1 MGGIYNHLHP
11 GSLTWNLRIQPLENE
26 HNLRCYLN
34 LKGYDMCIHICIY
47 TSANNRGFLITAH
60 TNNSPWNLG
69 APTICSTGRHQT
81 PCDLKTIQA
90 FAVPGVFQTR
100 YVEGFFPGEG
110 GWFCCN
116 QKSKEQ
122 KMHETWDIISWR
134 LILKLFIMWL
144 HKRLKHAIPRP
155 NDSTLLFVKWKNHH
169 SSIVSNAAW
178 QHITFCVTLTSV
190 ANMSHVFAAVAPT
203 GFPAVHFLLSR
214 AGPFVKFGHPCTG
227 DIKWCYHDKLQPS
240 WWLNQP
246 IWNIWSSNWKSSPN
260 SCEHN
265 KYLKPPPSKYQ
276 SVASTCQ
283 TTLAVFP
290 FPFQARQQGG
300 TREKKGHLLPLAPLA

>member
-1 MGGIYNHLHP
+1 MGGIITYTPEAQHGTWEYSP
-11 GSLTWNLRIQPLENE
+11 WKMKIIFGAILTLRGMIFV
-26 HNLRCYLN
+26 HSYRYI
-34 LKGYDMCIHICIY
+34 YVYIHQQ
-47 TSANNRGFLITAH
+47 TTAVFWSQKSH
-60 TNNSPWNLG
+60 EQFPWNLE

-81 PCDLKTIQA
+81 PCDLKTVQA

-100 YVEGFFPGEG
+100 YAEGFFPGER

-116 QKSKEQ
+116 QTSKEQ

-134 LILKLFIMWL
+134 PILKLFIVWH
-144 HKRLKHAIPRP
+144 HKLLKHAIPRP

-169 SSIVSNAAW
+169 SSTVSNAAW

-240 WWLNQP
+240 WRLNQP
-246 IWNIWSSNWKSSPN
+246 IWNVWSSNWKSFPN
-260 SCEHN
+260 RGEHN
-265 KYLKPPPSKYQ
+265 KYLKPPPSKY
-276 SVASTCQ
+276 
-283 TTLAVFP
+283 
-290 FPFQARQQGG
+290 
-300 TREKKGHLLPLAPLA
+300 

>member
-1 MGGIYNHLHP
+1 MEPENTALGKWKQSSVLSTTLRGMIFAFIYAV
-11 GSLTWNLRIQPLENE
+11 
-26 HNLRCYLN
+26 
-34 LKGYDMCIHICIY
+34 CIY
-47 TSANNRGFLITAH
+47 TSARGFLVTAH
-60 TNNSPWNLG
+60 MNNCPSETGSPDHLLHRSSANALWLEDCSGLRCTWSFSNS
-69 APTICSTGRHQT
+69 ICW
-81 PCDLKTIQA
+81 
-90 FAVPGVFQTR
+90 
-100 YVEGFFPGEG
+100 GFFSR
-110 GWFCCN
+110 WR
-116 QKSKEQ
+116 
-122 KMHETWDIISWR
+122 R
-134 LILKLFIMWL
+134 LILLQPNIQGAKNAWDMRHNFLLKLYIAWH

-155 NDSTLLFVKWKNHH
+155 NDSTLLFVKWKNPH
-169 SSIVSNAAW
+169 SSTVSNAAW

-240 WWLNQP
+240 WCLNQP

-260 SCEHN
+260 SREHN

-290 FPFQARQQGG
+290 FPFQARQPGG